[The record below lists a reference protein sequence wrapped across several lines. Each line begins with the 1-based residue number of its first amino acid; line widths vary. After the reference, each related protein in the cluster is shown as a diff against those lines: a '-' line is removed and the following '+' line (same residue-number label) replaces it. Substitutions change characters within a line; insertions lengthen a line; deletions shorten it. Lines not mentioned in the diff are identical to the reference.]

1 MVSVKEQVGYFFH
14 SFKKEGLT
22 FDEVSSIWTQKEEK
36 TEDLWNFLSDDVLES
51 KSLCRLEI
59 KKSEE
64 DNVI

>member
-1 MVSVKEQVGYFFH
+1 MVSVKEKVGYFFH
-14 SFKKEGLT
+14 SFKKELT